1 MSEPKERF
9 PIPKTLGESVALLD
23 GIVMAYLEGADLNNY
38 SDIDDTEDVEV
49 AWNMLFD
56 FYKKHE
62 EKPNE

>member
-23 GIVMAYLEGADLNNY
+23 GIVMAYIDN
-38 SDIDDTEDVEV
+38 DINDTEDVEV

-56 FYKKHE
+56 FYKNHE
-62 EKPNE
+62 KKPND